1 MPPLYGAAMLD
12 VSKAIDLESL
22 KVLEAKVEQFVAHHE
37 RVREAQEA
45 LAQRLADQEQQ
56 LTEATALLRRYEQER
71 AEMKARLERIL
82 NRLDGLDLT

>member
-1 MPPLYGAAMLD
+1 MLD